1 MASDKAATVVTA
13 AVYSIIDIYI
23 IYTYYIDII
32 VL

>member
-13 AVYSIIDIYI
+13 AAYSIID